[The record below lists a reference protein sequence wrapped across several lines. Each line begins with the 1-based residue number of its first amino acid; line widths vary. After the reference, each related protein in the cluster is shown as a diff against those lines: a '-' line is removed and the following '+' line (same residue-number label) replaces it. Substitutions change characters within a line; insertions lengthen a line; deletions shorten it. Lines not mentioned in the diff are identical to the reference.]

1 LDAQTY
7 VLMGAKNIAARKQS
21 TMMACLTSHIV
32 NVMEARQAFVSYVI
46 KGIQNTKIPKLML
59 QLKSGM

>member
-1 LDAQTY
+1 
-7 VLMGAKNIAARKQS
+7 MGAKNRDARKQS

-32 NVMEARQAFVSYVI
+32 NVMEARQASVSYVI
-46 KGIQNTKIPKLML
+46 KGIQNTKIPELML

>member
-7 VLMGAKNIAARKQS
+7 VLMGAKITAARKQS

-46 KGIQNTKIPKLML
+46 KGIHNTKIPKLML